1 VSVSV
6 GEVCIASLE
15 VGSGRAMFRVRTH
28 WAVESKEGSPGLA
41 IRKAIGNEPFADR
54 KARLCVEPVSQ
65 KGGN

>member
-1 VSVSV
+1 
-6 GEVCIASLE
+6 
-15 VGSGRAMFRVRTH
+15 MFRVRTH